1 MRKIS
6 CYSFILRKNLIYS
19 RYYRRQALPLPSL
32 SESSKR
38 MMENNNAAK
47 LSLMRKSVENDALV
61 KNARNTNDP
70 RHHLIQSARRRR
82 AGTMPSMQFIPE
94 NTAFGITETHYPLMN
109 TDLNSGRNRSGSL
122 TLPSASVSAA
132 FGNPIFSTS
141 WISADSQTQ
150 MMSGNDQ
157 LLGEEDTSSI
167 VQTLSSLGLD
177 DSDVVGPTPLNVPPQ
192 SMGIPSNDSPLSG
205 YHTPQTPY
213 GPESSMYE
221 NRNVPSLGYGSSS
234 AYKTSDPYLTNQP
247 NRPRS
252 VSIAVPEQVRDGSYG
267 MMNAGQWVAGAYQ
280 TPSQSRTGRQ
290 SFQQP
295 RNRALSVGDTE
306 WLRAQN
312 ARAEIEQNLD
322 MSPYTDRGLSTTG
335 NAVSTG

>member
-1 MRKIS
+1 
-6 CYSFILRKNLIYS
+6 
-19 RYYRRQALPLPSL
+19 
-32 SESSKR
+32 

-47 LSLMRKSVENDALV
+47 LSLMRKSIENDALV

-141 WISADSQTQ
+141 WISADSQTH

-177 DSDVVGPTPLNVPPQ
+177 DSDVVGPTPVNVPPQ

-221 NRNVPSLGYGSSS
+221 NRNVPSLGYGSSN

-267 MMNAGQWVAGAYQ
+267 MMNAGQWAAGAYQ

-290 SFQQP
+290 SFQQS

-322 MSPYTDRGLSTTG
+322 MSPYTDRGFSTTG
-335 NAVSTG
+335 NAVSIS